1 MKVGSKMKTLTPFK
15 HADSFNALNIKEEEG
30 KKIFFRELEDNDI
43 YEIYPENYFT
53 QFNIIGAKMT
63 IKFFVNPKNPGENT
77 NLTSTLAQCYID
89 VTDFMAKLPD
99 SVQINELQKNISA
112 KIVLMKN
119 GAYDIVK
126 ASKTFKDFFNY
137 VFFKRSIF
145 RRKIRKIRKQNLVTI
160 KRKAFL
166 HTSELFYGVFVH
178 NNIVSGEYNSPN
190 NIRSG
195 HSTLKTLKV
204 YLIK

>member
-1 MKVGSKMKTLTPFK
+1 MKTLTPTKNTDF
-15 HADSFNALNIKEEEG
+15 FIALNTKEEEE
-30 KKIFFRELEDNDI
+30 KKKFFLELEDNDI
-43 YEIYPENYFT
+43 YDIYPENYFT
-53 QFNIIGAKMT
+53 QFNVIGAKMT
-63 IKFFVNPKNPGENT
+63 IKFYVNPKNPGENT

-126 ASKTFKDFFNY
+126 ASKTFKDFFNHI
-137 VFFKRSIF
+137 FFKRSFF
-145 RRKIRKIRKQNLVTI
+145 RRKIRKIRKQKLVTI

-178 NNIVSGEYNSPN
+178 NNVVSGEGNSPN

-195 HSTLKTLKV
+195 YSTLKTLKV